1 MDSSTICTLVWVLLH
16 PLARGW
22 IPLRWQIQLHWK
34 NGKTYKR
41 THISSWNVIGKH
53 VKQFVPGRFH
63 TSTYFKLNIWICF
76 RGSVWKFGSC
86 FRDFLLRKNLFNFSF
101 ALGVLSFLR
110 GLFPWAL
117 GFMESRSLCTLLT
130 AKEGTKRW
138 IIDHFNVPIS
148 RCVLVWR
155 RGGGGYLWLLEGKV
169 NLKVLFFLFA
179 VHTEH
184 KTPSS

>member
-1 MDSSTICTLVWVLLH
+1 MERNIRECTFL
-16 PLARGW
+16 
-22 IPLRWQIQLHWK
+22 
-34 NGKTYKR
+34 
-41 THISSWNVIGKH
+41 SWNIIDKH
-53 VKQFVPGRFH
+53 VNQFVPGRFY

-76 RGSVWKFGSC
+76 RGSVWKFGC

-110 GLFPWAL
+110 GLFSWAL

-148 RCVLVWR
+148 RCVLVER
-155 RGGGGYLWLLEGKV
+155 RGGYLWLLEGKV
-169 NLKVLFFLFA
+169 KVLFFLFA

>member
-1 MDSSTICTLVWVLLH
+1 MGAVASTWTGLNSPEVSELSLWN
-16 PLARGW
+16 
-22 IPLRWQIQLHWK
+22 
-34 NGKTYKR
+34 NGKKYKR
-41 THISSWNVIGKH
+41 MHISSWNVIDKH
-53 VKQFVPGRFH
+53 VNQFVPGRFY

-76 RGSVWKFGSC
+76 RGSVWKFGC

-110 GLFPWAL
+110 GLFSWAL

-130 AKEGTKRW
+130 ATEGTKRW
-138 IIDHFNVPIS
+138 IIHVEE
-148 RCVLVWR
+148 
-155 RGGGGYLWLLEGKV
+155 GGEYLWLLEGKV
-169 NLKVLFFLFA
+169 KVLFFWFA

>member
-1 MDSSTICTLVWVLLH
+1 M
-16 PLARGW
+16 
-22 IPLRWQIQLHWK
+22 
-34 NGKTYKR
+34 
-41 THISSWNVIGKH
+41 HISSWNVLDKH
-53 VKQFVPGRFH
+53 VNQFVPGRFY

-76 RGSVWKFGSC
+76 RGSVWKFGC

-130 AKEGTKRW
+130 STAKEGTKRW

-148 RCVLVWR
+148 RCVLVG
-155 RGGGGYLWLLEGKV
+155 RGGSGTFGYWKVKLKLSSFCMQCIQSKKLLPHQSQSSLVRQSLWIPRKQD
-169 NLKVLFFLFA
+169 
-179 VHTEH
+179 EH
-184 KTPSS
+184 STQSSRE